1 MTSLTIVAFMY
12 KVDSV
17 GSLIF
22 LGGALGFFQIPLPS
36 IFISYGSEI
45 VFPLD

>member
-12 KVDSV
+12 HVDSI

>member
-1 MTSLTIVAFMY
+1 MTSLTILAFMY
-12 KVDSV
+12 KVNSL

-36 IFISYGSEI
+36 IFISYASEV
-45 VFPLD
+45 VFPID